1 MNVYFVMSCWQWELG
16 VGGTGLGVECS
27 KINIAKSVFQVYC
40 FVLDEEGPAS
50 DDEDEDECTS
60 HREWALP
67 NAVRRMIAGESCGAI
82 RLCLPCSFFS
92 VQSMDD
98 PCTIKHPP

>member
-1 MNVYFVMSCWQWELG
+1 M
-16 VGGTGLGVECS
+16 ECTH
-27 KINIAKSVFQVYC
+27 INLAKPVPQVYC

>member
-1 MNVYFVMSCWQWELG
+1 MNFYFVTCCWQWQLG
-16 VGGTGLGVECS
+16 DGSVSLGVECTR
-27 KINIAKSVFQVYC
+27 INLAKSVFQVYC

-67 NAVRRMIAGESCGAI
+67 NAVRA
-82 RLCLPCSFFS
+82 
-92 VQSMDD
+92 
-98 PCTIKHPP
+98 